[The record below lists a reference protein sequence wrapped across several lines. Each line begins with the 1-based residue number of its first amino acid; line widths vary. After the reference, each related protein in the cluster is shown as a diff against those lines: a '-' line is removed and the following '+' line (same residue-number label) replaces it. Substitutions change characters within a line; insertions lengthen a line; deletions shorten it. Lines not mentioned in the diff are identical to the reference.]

1 MSTISEWATSIV
13 SSSHFDYKSEYMEMS
28 NWLQN
33 WLLEWASYIGELV
46 AIILMFPFIIITS
59 VFSVYFIEN
68 LLNGLPIFVQNIAL
82 LFVIIFCG
90 IIGALIVR
98 FLVFRLCKIIF
109 IDPILINIRD
119 FFDVIESLHTLL
131 HIEYF
136 DESINAILDKS
147 DTALRLYNILQAIR
161 NTSRFMKI
169 SQKHKLFSTLNSS
182 MIWIYQALIKM
193 QNNLNNAIEKQKKL
207 LWKTIDSLSQSTPW
221 EMQQIM
227 EPQILRLSLQ
237 IQQFEHIQKNLV
249 S

>member
-1 MSTISEWATSIV
+1 
-13 SSSHFDYKSEYMEMS
+13 
-28 NWLQN
+28 
-33 WLLEWASYIGELV
+33 
-46 AIILMFPFIIITS
+46 MFPFIIITS

-109 IDPILINIRD
+109 IDPILINIRS

-207 LWKTIDSLSQSTPW
+207 L
-221 EMQQIM
+221 
-227 EPQILRLSLQ
+227 
-237 IQQFEHIQKNLV
+237 
-249 S
+249 